1 MSNFNFTFQPGMSS
15 EQILG
20 FEMAGRI
27 WSQYIDD
34 DAVFNIDVAITDA
47 LPSSVVGGALPVYVS
62 TNMATVQAALNQD
75 ATSSDDGVAIANL
88 NTIPTSSGETQYR
101 AILNGN
107 QYQSSNLTITQA
119 NAKALGLQSLVP
131 SNSTDGYVLFNGLN
145 DSNYSWDYDFSRTS
159 ATSDQQLDF
168 LGMALHELG
177 HVMGFVSG
185 IDSIDNTKT
194 QTNQQPA
201 PQFSLLGLGSRLL
214 GFGNRRNTITQN
226 TTNQVNLSQTSVFDL
241 FRYSTQSANVK
252 AQELTQGKAAYFSI
266 DGGKTSIAPLS
277 TGFVESSNGVA
288 GYQASHWGSA
298 TPTKPDLR
306 LGFPSLF
313 DIVTNPFRSVFNLAG
328 AVLSLPGAL
337 LGGQFS
343 TVAQN
348 SSQLAKSLGIMDPA
362 LVPGTRSSISALDL
376 QALDVIGYDL
386 SKATV
391 LPLDYGTLLQ
401 NSQTTLS
408 QTTSGSTGAAEDRG
422 TNTGSTVSNQQAST
436 DDELL
441 ERRLSQVST
450 RRAVFFQEVDT
461 SASTLSSIELKPAAQ
476 LPDIS
481 LNSGNSGTLLNAGT
495 TSASKIL
502 STAVDEN
509 QLGKEIEND
518 ELLSSGSTLQS
529 SEQRLQTSDNQTLSN
544 TTQWE
549 RDSLA
554 GTDDS
559 VYVKDRPFQTSW
571 QVLFGVSDNYLS
583 GRNGTGA
590 WMFNQ
595 SSNPLLLNL
604 EAASSLTRS
613 SLISWR

>member
-1 MSNFNFTFQPGMSS
+1 
-15 EQILG
+15 
-20 FEMAGRI
+20 
-27 WSQYIDD
+27 
-34 DAVFNIDVAITDA
+34 
-47 LPSSVVGGALPVYVS
+47 
-62 TNMATVQAALNQD
+62 
-75 ATSSDDGVAIANL
+75 
-88 NTIPTSSGETQYR
+88 
-101 AILNGN
+101 
-107 QYQSSNLTITQA
+107 
-119 NAKALGLQSLVP
+119 
-131 SNSTDGYVLFNGLN
+131 
-145 DSNYSWDYDFSRTS
+145 
-159 ATSDQQLDF
+159 
-168 LGMALHELG
+168 
-177 HVMGFVSG
+177 
-185 IDSIDNTKT
+185 
-194 QTNQQPA
+194 
-201 PQFSLLGLGSRLL
+201 
-214 GFGNRRNTITQN
+214 
-226 TTNQVNLSQTSVFDL
+226 
-241 FRYSTQSANVK
+241 
-252 AQELTQGKAAYFSI
+252 
-266 DGGKTSIAPLS
+266 
-277 TGFVESSNGVA
+277 
-288 GYQASHWGSA
+288 
-298 TPTKPDLR
+298 
-306 LGFPSLF
+306 
-313 DIVTNPFRSVFNLAG
+313 
-328 AVLSLPGAL
+328 L

-518 ELLSSGSTLQS
+518 ELLSSRSTLQS

-544 TTQWE
+544 TTQ
-549 RDSLA
+549 
-554 GTDDS
+554 
-559 VYVKDRPFQTSW
+559 
-571 QVLFGVSDNYLS
+571 
-583 GRNGTGA
+583 
-590 WMFNQ
+590 
-595 SSNPLLLNL
+595 
-604 EAASSLTRS
+604 
-613 SLISWR
+613 